1 MQEPRAPVHQVDT
14 NPEKLTAPGR
24 VVDWRGAEATLPR
37 VWSRTKGLKL
47 AWTEWRTWRRA
58 VSGVQPPPPPGRSE
72 GGRAGAPGG
81 PHQAERRGSGGTDGD
96 VRGTRSSGP
105 SSAPHPCRT
114 LRPSWGGIEPLLP
127 PSGHTEG
134 LPLTSHSVGLRFSLS
149 EAPGTPLCPEQRGR
163 SGD

>member
-58 VSGVQPPPPPGRSE
+58 VSGVQPPPPPGREGSGR
-72 GGRAGAPGG
+72 GGRAQFQMPDLNTCVGDSIIYSNEEGK
-81 PHQAERRGSGGTDGD
+81 GTG
-96 VRGTRSSGP
+96 
-105 SSAPHPCRT
+105 
-114 LRPSWGGIEPLLP
+114 E
-127 PSGHTEG
+127 
-134 LPLTSHSVGLRFSLS
+134 FSLKY
-149 EAPGTPLCPEQRGR
+149 L
-163 SGD
+163 